1 MYLYFLIKTHGT
13 RRAYRTSREQYVHEQ
28 VWPERGQRNA
38 CWLPLSQ
45 TFNLSSSV
53 DEKTIAQAENCS
65 KTLLDVGAEVR
76 AGVKK
81 VEAFEARLAML
92 LSRMTRAGD

>member
-13 RRAYRTSREQYVHEQ
+13 RRNDRTAQEKYVYEQ
-28 VWPERGQRNA
+28 VWPERGRRNTR
-38 CWLPLSQ
+38 WLPLSQ

-53 DEKTIAQAENCS
+53 DEIIISQEENYC
-65 KTLLDVGAEVR
+65 KTLLDVGAQVR

-81 VEAFEARLAML
+81 VEAFEARLALL